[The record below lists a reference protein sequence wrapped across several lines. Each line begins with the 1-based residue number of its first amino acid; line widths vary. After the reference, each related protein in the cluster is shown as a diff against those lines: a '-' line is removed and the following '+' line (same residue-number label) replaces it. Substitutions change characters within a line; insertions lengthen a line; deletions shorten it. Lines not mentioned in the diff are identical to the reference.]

1 MAKPMKTQKKVTNRF
16 AGLEAELK
24 DWKAGKIKLKVSI
37 LDEDGKGRYSWEE
50 SGPESKIRLERL
62 AQFKAIRAELGLSQ
76 SAFAKALR
84 VATKTLQGWEIGK
97 PIPDSVFILAELIH
111 DIPAVRKRLLAA

>member
-1 MAKPMKTQKKVTNRF
+1 MAKSMKIPKKSTNRF
-16 AGLEAELK
+16 VHLEAELK
-24 DWKAGKIKLKVSI
+24 DWKAGKTKLKVSI

-50 SGPESKIRLERL
+50 SGPESRIRLERL
-62 AQFKAIRAELGLSQ
+62 AQFKAIRSELGLSQ

-97 PIPDSVFILAELIH
+97 PIPEPVFVLVELIH

>member
-1 MAKPMKTQKKVTNRF
+1 MAKPIIKKRKEANRF
-16 AGLEAELK
+16 ANMEAELK
-24 DWKAGKIKLKVSI
+24 DWKAGKIKFKVSI
-37 LDEDGKGRYSWEE
+37 LDDDGKGRFSWEE
-50 SGPESKIRLERL
+50 SGPESKARYERL

-97 PIPDSVFILAELIH
+97 PIPEPVFVLVELIH
-111 DIPAVRKRLLAA
+111 DMPAVRKRLLAA